1 MNEERKLLRISLHQ
15 HRHHEWELWGPEL
28 SYVVRFN
35 KYSLIKKCFN
45 LEKFTFNLSNL
56 FNIIIKQKLE
66 FFFYPKNSCVEK

>member
-1 MNEERKLLRISLHQ
+1 MGT
-15 HRHHEWELWGPEL
+15 EWEPEL

-66 FFFYPKNSCVEK
+66 FFFLP